1 MTLQHVIIM
10 IELFV
15 KVYCVKMS
23 LLYFAWC
30 IIYEKYEVKMMSNE
44 DLLASLQELLEA
56 SSAMTSGQLPT
67 ASQLERYQ
75 RAREWAQRL
84 LDREEK
90 AKNSRL

>member
-1 MTLQHVIIM
+1 MVD
-10 IELFV
+10 
-15 KVYCVKMS
+15 Y
-23 LLYFAWC
+23 
-30 IIYEKYEVKMMSNE
+30 E

-67 ASQLERYQ
+67 TSQLERYQ

>member
-1 MTLQHVIIM
+1 M
-10 IELFV
+10 
-15 KVYCVKMS
+15 
-23 LLYFAWC
+23 
-30 IIYEKYEVKMMSNE
+30 EVSVMSNE

-56 SSAMTSGQLPT
+56 SSAMTSGQLPS

-90 AKNSRL
+90 VKNSNLLRYQN

>member
-1 MTLQHVIIM
+1 MEDSV
-10 IELFV
+10 V
-15 KVYCVKMS
+15 DY
-23 LLYFAWC
+23 
-30 IIYEKYEVKMMSNE
+30 E

-84 LDREEK
+84 IDREEK
-90 AKNSRL
+90 AKKSRL

>member
-1 MTLQHVIIM
+1 MVD
-10 IELFV
+10 
-15 KVYCVKMS
+15 Y
-23 LLYFAWC
+23 
-30 IIYEKYEVKMMSNE
+30 E

-75 RAREWAQRL
+75 RAREWAHRL

>member
-1 MTLQHVIIM
+1 MVD
-10 IELFV
+10 
-15 KVYCVKMS
+15 
-23 LLYFAWC
+23 
-30 IIYEKYEVKMMSNE
+30 YEDM
-44 DLLASLQELLEA
+44 LAALQELLEA

-90 AKNSRL
+90 AKNTHL

>member
-1 MTLQHVIIM
+1 MVD
-10 IELFV
+10 
-15 KVYCVKMS
+15 Y
-23 LLYFAWC
+23 
-30 IIYEKYEVKMMSNE
+30 E
-44 DLLASLQELLEA
+44 DLLVSLQELLEA

>member
-1 MTLQHVIIM
+1 MVD
-10 IELFV
+10 
-15 KVYCVKMS
+15 Y
-23 LLYFAWC
+23 
-30 IIYEKYEVKMMSNE
+30 E

-67 ASQLERYQ
+67 AGQLERYQ